1 MTSVRRA
8 EQYQDFGYTNVKVL
22 WGGVK
27 AWEKAGYPI
36 IQESEGQL
44 RDVESREQNK
54 EPVQRSRQAKKSVNL
69 ALQGGGAHGA
79 FTWGVLD
86 RLLEDERIQIEAISG
101 TSAGAMNAVV
111 IADGL
116 MQDGKKG
123 ARQALWK
130 FWKAVS
136 DAAQYSPVKRIP
148 INFISGNW
156 NLDNSPGYLFFGL
169 MGQLASPYLLNPCN
183 INPLR
188 DLLEQQIN
196 FERVRS
202 CDLMKLFVAATNVRT
217 GRGRVF
223 TRPELTLDMVMAS
236 ACLPQ
241 LFHAV
246 EIAGEA
252 YWDGGYMGNPV
263 LYPFAYN
270 CTSRDV
276 ILVQTNPMHRDEIPR
291 NAQEIINRINEI
303 TFNSALMK
311 ELRSIEFVGR
321 LLDKESIDPVHYK
334 KMLIHVIN
342 ATEELK
348 PLNASSKQN
357 AEWAF
362 LLHLFHVGRKA
373 AAVWLEKN
381 YDNLGHQSS
390 VNLRSLFQ

>member
-1 MTSVRRA
+1 
-8 EQYQDFGYTNVKVL
+8 VL

-27 AWEKAGYPI
+27 AWEKAGYPVI
-36 IQESEGQL
+36 KDGA
-44 RDVESREQNK
+44 EQQRAVVDKNK
-54 EPVQRSRQAKKSVNL
+54 DSDTRPVYTRPQAKRSVNL

-86 RLLEDERIQIEAISG
+86 RLLEDEHIQIEAISG

-116 MQDGKKG
+116 MQDGKEG
-123 ARQALWK
+123 ARRALRK

-136 DAAQYSPVKRIP
+136 DAAQYSPIKRMP
-148 INFISGNW
+148 VNLISGNW
-156 NLDNSPGYLFFGL
+156 NLDNSPGYLLFGL
-169 MGQLASPYLLNPCN
+169 LGQLASPYLLNPLN

-188 DLLEQQIN
+188 CLLARQVN

-202 CDLMKLFVAATNVRT
+202 CDLMKLFVAATNVKT
-217 GRGRVF
+217 GRVRVF
-223 TRPELTLDMVMAS
+223 QRPELTLDMIMAS

-241 LFHAV
+241 LFQAV
-246 EIAGEA
+246 EINGEA
-252 YWDGGYMGNPV
+252 FWDGGYMGNPV

-276 ILVQTNPMHRDEIPR
+276 IIVQTNPVQRDEIPR
-291 NAQEIINRINEI
+291 NAQEIINRLNEI
-303 TFNSALMK
+303 TFNGALMK
-311 ELRSIEFVGR
+311 ELRAIEFVGR

-342 ATEELK
+342 AEKELK

-357 AEWAF
+357 AEWSF
-362 LLHLFHVGRKA
+362 LLHLFHIGRKTA
-373 AAVWLEKN
+373 AAWLDKN
-381 YDNLGHQSS
+381 YVHLGNQSS
-390 VNLRSLFQ
+390 VELRSLFQ

>member
-1 MTSVRRA
+1 M
-8 EQYQDFGYTNVKVL
+8 GYTNVKVL
-22 WGGVK
+22 WGGFK

-36 IQESEGQL
+36 IKDSERQL
-44 RDVESREQNK
+44 RDVADINK
-54 EPVQRSRQAKKSVNL
+54 EPIQQSSQAKKSINL

-86 RLLEDERIQIEAISG
+86 RLLEEERIYIEAISG

-116 MQDGKKG
+116 MQDGKMG
-123 ARQALWK
+123 ARRALRK

-136 DAAQYSPVKRIP
+136 DAAQYSPIRRTP
-148 INFISGNW
+148 FNLLSCNW
-156 NLDNSPGYLFFGL
+156 NLDNSPGYILFGL
-169 MGQLASPYLLNPCN
+169 VGQLASPYLLNPLN

-188 DLLEQQIN
+188 DLLARQVN

-202 CDLMKLFVAATNVRT
+202 CDLVKLFVAVTNVRT
-217 GRGRVF
+217 GRARVF
-223 TRPELTLDMVMAS
+223 QRTELTLDMIMAS

-241 LFHAV
+241 LFQAV
-246 EIAGEA
+246 EIDGEA

-276 ILVQTNPMHRDEIPR
+276 ILVQTNPMQRNEIPK
-291 NAQEIINRINEI
+291 NAQEIINRVNEI

-311 ELRSIEFVGR
+311 ELRTIEFVGR
-321 LLDKESIDPVHYK
+321 LLDKESIDPVRYK

-342 ATEELK
+342 AEEELK
-348 PLNASSKQN
+348 SLNASSKQN

-362 LLHLFHVGRKA
+362 LLHLFNIGRKTA
-373 AAVWLEKN
+373 AAWLERN
-381 YDNLGHQSS
+381 YDYLDNQSS
-390 VNLRSLFQ
+390 VDLRSLFK

>member
-1 MTSVRRA
+1 M
-8 EQYQDFGYTNVKVL
+8 GYTSVKVL

-44 RDVESREQNK
+44 RDVENK
-54 EPVQRSRQAKKSVNL
+54 DKNIEPARRSHQAKKGVNL

-86 RLLEDERIQIEAISG
+86 RLFEDDRIQIEAISG

-123 ARQALWK
+123 ARRALET

-136 DAAQYSPVKRIP
+136 DAAQYSPIKRMP
-148 INFISGNW
+148 INLISGNW
-156 NLDNSPGYLFFGL
+156 NLDNSLGYLLFGL
-169 MGQLASPYLLNPCN
+169 LGQLASPYLLNPLN

-188 DLLEQQIN
+188 DLLARQIN

-217 GRGRVF
+217 GRVRVF

-241 LFHAV
+241 LFQAV
-246 EIAGEA
+246 EIDGEA

-276 ILVQTNPMHRDEIPR
+276 ILVQTNPMQREEIPR
-291 NAQEIINRINEI
+291 NAQEIINRVNEI

-342 ATEELK
+342 AEEELK

-357 AEWAF
+357 AEWDF
-362 LLHLFHVGRKA
+362 LLHLFHVGRKT
-373 AAVWLEKN
+373 AVDWLDKN
-381 YDNLGHQSS
+381 YDYLGNQSS
-390 VNLRSLFQ
+390 VDLRSLF